1 MGVARRAREALRVE
15 MLQEQ
20 TGRIPPTLDDERQ
33 LVIGAVPC
41 WKAALARGC
50 HHRYPMV
57 GGIARIDLQSHR
69 ITTRS
74 AVSLGIG
81 R

>member
-20 TGRIPPTLDDERQ
+20 TGRIPTTFDYERQ

-41 WKAALARGC
+41 
-50 HHRYPMV
+50 
-57 GGIARIDLQSHR
+57 
-69 ITTRS
+69 
-74 AVSLGIG
+74 
-81 R
+81 